1 MIITKHKAANA
12 DALGTRICQILDSPS
27 IQIEPKIIHHP
38 KYFMSNV
45 AWKTCFRA
53 MPNRMDAMSV
63 NKIQKA
69 INVDIP

>member
-27 IQIEPKIIHHP
+27 IQIEP